1 VYAMKIFV
9 IFVLALLLCFPMAV
23 VARRDTGPPEWTFDD
38 EAELGDWQDSYNLT
52 PILNIQ
58 VVRDSN
64 GAERNVIR
72 IRSMGDDA
80 YIYPGGSVPSWEPF
94 DGYEYGT
101 IYVGAKVEETDTW
114 QVDYITSRSGSYD
127 DVEQSRK
134 FTVDA
139 KPDFLDLEFKM
150 HWQYMIR
157 GFRIRPGINN
167 EGTTEIDYVSLRG
180 PVLITQPVKRLAT
193 TWGSIKDLFE

>member
-1 VYAMKIFV
+1 MDAMKIFV
-9 IFVLALLLCFPMAV
+9 IFVLVLLFCFPMAV

-38 EAELGDWQDSYNLT
+38 EAELGDWQDSHNLT

-58 VVRDSN
+58 VVRDSS
-64 GAERNVIR
+64 GAERSVIK
-72 IRSMGDDA
+72 IRAMGDDS

-101 IYVGAKVEETDTW
+101 IYVGAKVEETDIW

-127 DVEQSRK
+127 DEEQSRI

-167 EGTTEIDYVSLRG
+167 KGTTEIDYVSLRG

-193 TWGSIKDLFE
+193 TWGSLKDLFE